1 MNGRQPFEYLVDSE
15 FEGAFLVLGAAEGAE
30 LAPVHTDIGRIYVAV
45 DDEIGFLTVLSF
57 GGFRC
62 HPPDPKDIIVLK
74 QTDCFFIREPSASF
88 DPVRNYL

>member
-1 MNGRQPFEYLVDSE
+1 MWTSEIHERQTAVEYLVDSE

-62 HPPDPKDIIVLK
+62 HPPDPKIS
-74 QTDCFFIREPSASF
+74 CA
-88 DPVRNYL
+88 